1 MKRKMII
8 IILLLLIIILGLLY
22 IYFFPGRDLS
32 VIKESSKLKEINK
45 KKTSDKYLDN
55 GLFKDYYEKA
65 YQKLEKM
72 SLDEKIGQILLV
84 RYPDNNQ
91 KEIIEKYQFG
101 GYLFFGKDF
110 KDKTKDEVIKMIDDS
125 NSVSKIPILT
135 AVDEEGGIVVRV
147 SSNKNLR
154 SERFLSS
161 SELYKNGGFD
171 RIKADTIE
179 KSNLLKSLGINL
191 NLAPVVDVSVDPND
205 YMYKR
210 SLQEDAETTAKFS
223 SLVIETSKNT
233 GVSYTLKHFPG
244 YGNNIDTHSGSSV
257 DSRTRKEIESNDILP
272 FKSGIKSGAE
282 AILFSHNVVTSMDK
296 DNPASLSKTLHD
308 YVRNDLNFT
317 GVVITDDLDMG
328 ALKDIENKNVQAL
341 LAGNDLLIST
351 DYVESIEKIKQA
363 VDNKLLD
370 EKTLDEHVLRVLAWK
385 YYKGLLN

>member
-1 MKRKMII
+1 MII
-8 IILLLLIIILGLLY
+8 IILLLLLIVLGLLY
-22 IYFFPGRDLS
+22 IYFFSGRDLS
-32 VIKESSKLKEINK
+32 VIKESSKVKEINK

-84 RYPDNNQ
+84 RYPDDNQ
-91 KEIIEKYQFG
+91 KEIVEKYQFG

-125 NSVSKIPILT
+125 NSVSKIPLLT

-171 RIKADTIE
+171 KIKADTIE

-205 YMYKR
+205 YMYNR
-210 SLQEDAETTAKFS
+210 SLQEDAKTTAKYS

-244 YGNNIDTHSGSSV
+244 YGNNIDTHSGSSI
-257 DSRTRKEIESNDILP
+257 DSRTNEEIESNDILP

-296 DNPASLSKTLHD
+296 DNPTSLSKTLHD

-351 DYVESIEKIKQA
+351 DYVESINEIKQA

-385 YYKGLLN
+385 YYKGLL

>member
-1 MKRKMII
+1 MKKKTII
-8 IILLLLIIILGLLY
+8 FILQLIIILGLCY
-22 IYFFPGRDLS
+22 IYFFPDKNLS
-32 VIKESSKLKEINK
+32 VVKESSKVKEINK
-45 KKTSDKYLDN
+45 KKVSNKSLDN

-84 RYPDNNQ
+84 RYPDNHQ
-91 KEIIEKYQFG
+91 KEIVEKYQFG

-125 NSVSKIPILT
+125 NSVSKIPLLT

-244 YGNNIDTHSGSSV
+244 YGNNIDTHNGSSI

>member
-1 MKRKMII
+1 MKKKTII
-8 IILLLLIIILGLLY
+8 VILQLIIILGLCY
-22 IYFFPGRDLS
+22 IYFFPDKNLS
-32 VIKESSKLKEINK
+32 VVKESSKVKEINK
-45 KKTSDKYLDN
+45 KKVSNKSLDN

-91 KEIIEKYQFG
+91 KEIVEKYQFG

-125 NSVSKIPILT
+125 NSVSKIPLLT

-154 SERFLSS
+154 SEIFLSS

-179 KSNLLKSLGINL
+179 KSNLLKYLGINL

-244 YGNNIDTHSGSSV
+244 YGNNIDTHNGSSI

-296 DNPASLSKTLHD
+296 DNPTSLSKTLHD

>member
-1 MKRKMII
+1 MKKKTII
-8 IILLLLIIILGLLY
+8 VILQLIIILGLCY
-22 IYFFPGRDLS
+22 IYFFPDKNLS
-32 VIKESSKLKEINK
+32 VVKESSKVKEINK
-45 KKTSDKYLDN
+45 KKVSNKSLDN

-91 KEIIEKYQFG
+91 KEIVKKYQFG

-125 NSVSKIPILT
+125 NSVSKIPLLT

-154 SERFLSS
+154 SEIFLSS

-244 YGNNIDTHSGSSV
+244 YGNNIDTHNGSSI

-272 FKSGIKSGAE
+272 FK
-282 AILFSHNVVTSMDK
+282 
-296 DNPASLSKTLHD
+296 
-308 YVRNDLNFT
+308 
-317 GVVITDDLDMG
+317 
-328 ALKDIENKNVQAL
+328 
-341 LAGNDLLIST
+341 
-351 DYVESIEKIKQA
+351 
-363 VDNKLLD
+363 
-370 EKTLDEHVLRVLAWK
+370 
-385 YYKGLLN
+385 

>member
-1 MKRKMII
+1 MKKKTII
-8 IILLLLIIILGLLY
+8 VILQLIIILGLCY
-22 IYFFPGRDLS
+22 IYFFPDKNLS
-32 VIKESSKLKEINK
+32 VVKESSKVKEINK
-45 KKTSDKYLDN
+45 KKVSNKSLDN

-91 KEIIEKYQFG
+91 KEIVKKYQFG

-125 NSVSKIPILT
+125 NSVSKIPLLT

-244 YGNNIDTHSGSSV
+244 YGNNIDTHNGSSI

-296 DNPASLSKTLHD
+296 DNPTSLSKTLHD

-385 YYKGLLN
+385 YYKGLL

>member
-1 MKRKMII
+1 MKKKTII
-8 IILLLLIIILGLLY
+8 VILQLIIILGLCY
-22 IYFFPGRDLS
+22 IYFFPDKNLS
-32 VIKESSKLKEINK
+32 VVKESSKVKEINK
-45 KKTSDKYLDN
+45 KKVSNKSLDN

-91 KEIIEKYQFG
+91 KEIVEKYQFG

-125 NSVSKIPILT
+125 NSVSKIPLLT

-154 SERFLSS
+154 SEIFLSS

-179 KSNLLKSLGINL
+179 KSNLLKYLGINL

-244 YGNNIDTHSGSSV
+244 YGNNIDTHNGSSI

-385 YYKGLLN
+385 YYKGLL